1 MGLTLIRKSNKKKG
15 LRPGAKVALVLAGG
29 AVSGGAFKVGGL
41 KALDDFFVGRGISD
55 LDIYVG
61 LSAGG
66 LIAVP
71 LAGGIQPDEM
81 IRVLEGTS
89 EQFDQLRPI
98 DFYGL
103 NLEEFALRPLKF
115 AYDALSYIPGVT
127 LDFLRGL
134 PHLPD
139 SVGTAARRFYQEPTY
154 THMEA
159 LLIRVLEATSPKREI
174 PALTNHIPSGIFD
187 NSGLERWMRRSL
199 ERIDIPNDFSSFRRR
214 SGKDLYLCAA
224 NLDTAERV
232 VFGHDEDDSV
242 TISQAMQASTAM
254 PIFYRPPRINGV
266 DYIDGG
272 VKHTANIDVAIEKGA
287 DLIICYNPFRPFINH
302 PEDPRSAGNYFADG
316 KYLSDRGLKIVAN
329 QVLRM
334 MLHSRLKLGIQR
346 YLADDRFEGDIVLLE
361 PREHDANFFAVNP
374 LAFWKRAEAVQHG
387 FESVRHTI
395 LQNYDEL
402 TEVFSSYGLEMSP
415 DAAAQKAEEIRAHQ
429 GWLGVDDDEQP
440 PLRLVRHG

>member
-1 MGLTLIRKSNKKKG
+1 MGLTLIRKSKG
-15 LRPGAKVALVLAGG
+15 DRPRTGGRVALVLAGG

-41 KALDDFFVGRGISD
+41 KALDDFFVGRGVCD
-55 LDIYVG
+55 LDVYVG

-66 LIAVP
+66 LIAAP
-71 LAGGIQPDEM
+71 LAGGIAPDEM

-89 EQFDQLRPI
+89 TRFDQLRPI

-103 NLEEFALRPLKF
+103 NVREFTTRPLKF
-115 AYDALSYIPGVT
+115 VYDALSYVPGVT
-127 LDFLRGL
+127 FDFVRSL

-139 SVGTAARRFYQEPTY
+139 SIGVAARRLWSEPNY
-154 THMEA
+154 THLEA
-159 LLIRVLEATSPKREI
+159 LMLRVLEVTQPRREV
-174 PALTNHIPSGIFD
+174 PALTNHIPSGLFD

-232 VFGHDEDDSV
+232 VFGHDEDTSA

-254 PIFYRPPRINGV
+254 PIFYKPPRINGI

-272 VKHTANIDVAIEKGA
+272 VKHTANIDVAIDKGA

-302 PEDPRSAGNYFADG
+302 PDDPNGSGSYFADG
-316 KYLSDRGLKIVAN
+316 KYLADRGLKVVAN
-329 QVLRM
+329 QALRM

-361 PREHDANFFAVNP
+361 PQEHDANFFAVNP

-387 FESVRHTI
+387 FESVRNTI
-395 LQNYDEL
+395 LQNYEEL
-402 TEVFSSYGLEMSP
+402 TEVFARYGLEMSP
-415 DAAAQKAEEIRAHQ
+415 DAAARKAEEIREHQ
-429 GWLGVDDDEQP
+429 GWLGVDEEEPP
-440 PLRLVRHG
+440 PLRLVRQA

>member
-1 MGLTLIRKSNKKKG
+1 MGLTLIRKSKGKG
-15 LRPGAKVALVLAGG
+15 LKKGAKVALVLAGG

-41 KALDDFFVGRGISD
+41 KALNDFFVGRDVSD

-71 LAGGIQPDEM
+71 LAGGIPPDEM

-89 EQFDQLRPI
+89 TKFDQLRPI

-103 NLEEFALRPLKF
+103 NVREFATRPLKF
-115 AYDALSYIPGVT
+115 GYDALSYLPGVT
-127 LDFLRGL
+127 ADFLRSL

-139 SVGTAARRFYQEPTY
+139 SVGNSARLFYQKPTY
-154 THMEA
+154 THLEA
-159 LLIRVLEATSPKREI
+159 LALRVLEATSSKREI
-174 PALTNHIPSGIFD
+174 PALSNHLPSGIFD
-187 NSGLERWMRRSL
+187 NSGLERWLRRSL
-199 ERIDIPNDFSSFRRR
+199 EKIDIPNDFSSFRRR

-254 PIFYRPPRINGV
+254 PVFYKPPRINGV

-272 VKHTANIDVAIEKGA
+272 VKHTANIDVAIDKGA

-302 PEDPRSAGNYFADG
+302 PEEPHAKSSYFADG
-316 KYLSDRGLKIVAN
+316 KYLSDGGLKFVAN
-329 QVLRM
+329 QALRM

-346 YLADDRFEGDIVLLE
+346 YLADDSFQGDIVLLE
-361 PREHDANFFAVNP
+361 PREHDASFFAVNP
-374 LAFWKRAEAVQHG
+374 LAFWKRADAVQHG
-387 FESVRHTI
+387 FESVRSTV
-395 LQNYDEL
+395 LQNQDAL
-402 TEVFSSYGLEMSP
+402 TEVFARYGLEMSAE
-415 DAAAQKAEEIRAHQ
+415 AAADKAEQIRAHQ
-429 GWLGVDDDEQP
+429 GWIGADEEEEP